1 MNDSSKAMNMSI
13 FLKAVR
19 NFMQP
24 YVAETNLPVTL
35 MLVITF
41 PNSLNFSLFLLLPS
55 HDFLTEFTFVLFLLF
70 YVELLSF
77 DCFI

>member
-1 MNDSSKAMNMSI
+1 MNDSSKDMNMSVS
-13 FLKAVR
+13 LKAVC

-35 MLVITF
+35 MLVITL

-55 HDFLTEFTFVLFLLF
+55 HDFLTEFTVCLVLAIL
-70 YVELLSF
+70 
-77 DCFI
+77 C